1 VVACLVKHKNNVQAA
16 FEQYQQLR
24 KKKAQMLNQLS
35 YFFGR
40 FSHQR
45 KAWQDGLINLG
56 LKVVPQ
62 AYINYKY
69 DQSVNLKYLKDLHF

>member
-1 VVACLVKHKNNVQAA
+1 LVACLLKHPDNVYTA
-16 FEQYQQLR
+16 FEQYQHLR
-24 KKKAQMLNQLS
+24 KNKVKMLNKLS

-45 KAWQDGLINLG
+45 KPWQDTLINLG

-62 AYINYKY
+62 AYINYKF
-69 DQSVNLKYLKDLHF
+69 DQSVDLKHLDKLHF